1 MAEKEKKEKL
11 KKEPGE
17 EIVEIIDEIDE
28 SEKSTESSQ
37 TTETSIKEDTEEMV
51 TIPLKSME
59 EQLREIDELKE
70 KIKEYS
76 DGWQRERADFDN
88 YRKRVVRDRDQDK
101 QNISVEFIKKY
112 LAIYDDLDLAMK
124 NAPVSEDFKQW
135 VDGIALI
142 IKKMHKILE
151 AEGIEPIDVGIKFF
165 DPQFH
170 EAISHEENPD
180 YESGQIIEVIN
191 TGYKINNRVIRPAL
205 VRVAK

>member
-1 MAEKEKKEKL
+1 MTEKEKKEKIKQDRIE
-11 KKEPGE
+11 KKHQTTDDSEQTQQ
-17 EIVEIIDEIDE
+17 DLQE
-28 SEKSTESSQ
+28 SETPHEESPA
-37 TTETSIKEDTEEMV
+37 EEEMV

-88 YRKRVVRDRDQDK
+88 YRKRILRDRDQDK
-101 QNISVEFIKKY
+101 QNISIDLIKKY

-124 NAPVSEDFKQW
+124 NSADSADLKQW
-135 VDGIALI
+135 IEGIALI

-151 AEGIEPIDVGIKFF
+151 TEGIEPIDSEFKFF
-165 DPQFH
+165 DPQLH

-180 YESGQIIEVIN
+180 YESGQIIEVVN
-191 TGYKINNRVIRPAL
+191 KGYKINNRVIRPAL

>member
-1 MAEKEKKEKL
+1 MTEKEKKEKIKQDRIE
-11 KKEPGE
+11 KKHQTTDDSEQTQQ
-17 EIVEIIDEIDE
+17 DLQE
-28 SEKSTESSQ
+28 SEIPHEESPA
-37 TTETSIKEDTEEMV
+37 EEEMV

-59 EQLREIDELKE
+59 DQLREIDELKE

-88 YRKRVVRDRDQDK
+88 YRKRILRDRDQDK
-101 QNISVEFIKKY
+101 QNISIDLIKKY

-124 NAPVSEDFKQW
+124 NSADSADLKQW
-135 VDGIALI
+135 IDGIALI

-151 AEGIEPIDVGIKFF
+151 TEGIEPIDSEIKFF
-165 DPQFH
+165 DPQLH

-180 YESGQIIEVIN
+180 YESGQIIEVVN
-191 TGYKINNRVIRPAL
+191 KGYKINNRVIRPAL